1 MAYPDPDGAGVPGCR
16 FNPYETHWPPARN
29 ADPGHW
35 RSKLKWVESMN
46 SVVSLDSIDMER
58 LLFTIDTSIKVNKRF
73 QFFLWSQGALQSFL
87 PHETMICLFG
97 DLHGMRVRHE
107 IFSRGLVAPEFEA
120 LVGDPIKGFL
130 PELIAAWH
138 ENASKPLVYTRD
150 RLPHPSL
157 AHWYE
162 GHMLCHGARDAGGA
176 FGSLFIFLRTPSPAS
191 MHEVYLAELLM
202 PHLHMAL
209 QRMCQNETD
218 VTGSLRSRDPG
229 AELGARWQ
237 DQSRDRPDPVDQPAD
252 REEPRPEDPA
262 QAQRLQ
268 PGSGRRQGGGQRP
281 VRQPSRRP
289 AQSVVPSPRG
299 LWRAP
304 GPAVHPPE

>member
-1 MAYPDPDGAGVPGCR
+1 MASPDPDGIGVPGR

-29 ADPGHW
+29 ADRGHL

-130 PELIAAWH
+130 PELITAWH
-138 ENASKPLVYTRD
+138 GNASKPLVYTRD

-209 QRMCQNETD
+209 QRMCQNESD
-218 VTGSLRSRDPG
+218 VTGSDGVAKILS
-229 AELGARWQ
+229 
-237 DQSRDRPDPVDQPAD
+237 D
-252 REEPRPEDPA
+252 REIQVLSWVRDGKTNHEIGQILSISPLTVKNHVQKILRKLNVSNRA
-262 QAQRLQ
+262 QAVAKGAASGLFVSRADAQRSQ
-268 PGSGRRQGGGQRP
+268 
-281 VRQPSRRP
+281 
-289 AQSVVPSPRG
+289 
-299 LWRAP
+299 
-304 GPAVHPPE
+304 